1 MIRSIPL
8 ASCSKRRAVGIFT
21 RAAARVVAQKTYATV
36 SPSIVGQT
44 PHPAEPTREEFS
56 ESVPPILDRLVLQAA
71 SKCHKTLL
79 PDIIK
84 QYIDTAGTVLDLS
97 LPYESRPSD
106 SRRPSLTNSAD
117 SCKNV
122 ITVAHCAQV
131 GSEHKITLSSGF
143 ALNIEDRS
151 NSKGETLI
159 LTCAH
164 TLEEA
169 SPLSGEGT
177 ILRNSY
183 LKLWCGADTTIAF
196 VIVRYALGRLEEI
209 HRELR
214 TDNRKWTANLPCLS
228 IGFCTSPFRFDPSVM
243 FNSAW

>member
-8 ASCSKRRAVGIFT
+8 ASCSKRRAVSIFA
-21 RAAARVVAQKTYATV
+21 RAAARAVAQKTYATV

-44 PHPAEPTREEFS
+44 PQPTREEFS
-56 ESVPPILDRLVLQAA
+56 ESVPPVLDSLVLQAA
-71 SKCHKTLL
+71 SNCHKTLL
-79 PDIIK
+79 LDIIK
-84 QYIDTAGTVLDLS
+84 QYIDTAGTVLNLS

-151 NSKGETLI
+151 NPKGETLI

-169 SPLSGEGT
+169 SLLSGEGGLDDFLLFET
-177 ILRNSY
+177 MVWSR
-183 LKLWCGADTTIAF
+183 C
-196 VIVRYALGRLEEI
+196 
-209 HRELR
+209 
-214 TDNRKWTANLPCLS
+214 DNRLCYCQMRPR
-228 IGFCTSPFRFDPSVM
+228 TSREDPQGASY
-243 FNSAW
+243 

>member
-8 ASCSKRRAVGIFT
+8 ASCSKRRAVGIFA

-36 SPSIVGQT
+36 SPSIIGQA

-56 ESVPPILDRLVLQAA
+56 ESVPPVLDNLVLQAA
-71 SKCHKTLL
+71 LNCHKTFLS
-79 PDIIK
+79 DIIK

-97 LPYESRPSD
+97 LPYESRPSE

-117 SCKNV
+117 SV

-131 GSEHKITLSSGF
+131 GSEHKIALSSGF
-143 ALNIEDRS
+143 ALNIEDKS

-169 SPLSGEGT
+169 SPLSDDGR
-177 ILRNSY
+177 ILRISY
-183 LKLWCGADTTIAF
+183 LKLCCGADTTIAF
-196 VIVRYALGRLEEI
+196 VIVRCAVGCLEEI

-214 TDNRKWTANLPCLS
+214 TDCFRK
-228 IGFCTSPFRFDPSVM
+228 
-243 FNSAW
+243 

>member
-1 MIRSIPL
+1 MIPSTAL
-8 ASCSKRRAVGIFT
+8 ASCLKRRALRVFAREALVG
-21 RAAARVVAQKTYATV
+21 QKTYATV
-36 SPSIVGQT
+36 SPSIIGQA
-44 PHPAEPTREEFS
+44 PHPAKREEFS
-56 ESVPPILDRLVLQAA
+56 ESVPPVLDSLILQAA
-71 SKCHKTLL
+71 LNCHKTLL

-106 SRRPSLTNSAD
+106 SRRPSAD

-131 GSEHKITLSSGF
+131 GLEHKITLSSGF
-143 ALNIEDRS
+143 ALNVEDRS

-169 SPLSGEGT
+169 SLLSGEGT
-177 ILRNSY
+177 
-183 LKLWCGADTTIAF
+183 
-196 VIVRYALGRLEEI
+196 VLE
-209 HRELR
+209 
-214 TDNRKWTANLPCLS
+214 
-228 IGFCTSPFRFDPSVM
+228 G
-243 FNSAW
+243 